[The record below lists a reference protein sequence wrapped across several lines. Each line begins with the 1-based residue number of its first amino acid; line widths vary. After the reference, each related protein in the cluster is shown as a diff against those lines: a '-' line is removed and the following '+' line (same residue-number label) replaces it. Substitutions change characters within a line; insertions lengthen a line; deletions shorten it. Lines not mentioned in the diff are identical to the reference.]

1 MAARLTPNMGSI
13 AIPIGSSY
21 GSFAHD
27 IIIILFPALPSGRG
41 ERRMTNPGA
50 GMPCP
55 VCAVPLVM
63 SDRQGV
69 EIDYCPQCRGVWLDR
84 GELDKI
90 IERSRGPEPA
100 PQPAPQPAPHQQNY
114 AQPPAGQSWGR
125 EHQGY
130 GKGYPKRRKSFLEE
144 LFD

>member
-1 MAARLTPNMGSI
+1 
-13 AIPIGSSY
+13 
-21 GSFAHD
+21 
-27 IIIILFPALPSGRG
+27 
-41 ERRMTNPGA
+41 MTNAGV

-90 IERSRGPEPA
+90 IERASAAEA
-100 PQPAPQPAPHQQNY
+100 PPPPRTAPPPQQQY
-114 AQPPAGQSWGR
+114 GQPPSGGGWHER
-125 EHQGY
+125 ERDHDY
-130 GKGYPKRRKSFLEE
+130 RKGYPKRKKSFLQE

>member
-1 MAARLTPNMGSI
+1 
-13 AIPIGSSY
+13 
-21 GSFAHD
+21 
-27 IIIILFPALPSGRG
+27 
-41 ERRMTNPGA
+41 MTNAGV

-55 VCAVPLVM
+55 VCKVPLVM

-100 PQPAPQPAPHQQNY
+100 PQAPPPQQHYSPAPAGAPWDRGHQDY
-114 AQPPAGQSWGR
+114 R
-125 EHQGY
+125 
-130 GKGYPKRRKSFLEE
+130 KGYPKRRKSFLEE